1 MAINESKANKEDLTI
16 KDNFD
21 WEKEL
26 PEGKTLAD
34 LTEKEKKRILNRY
47 RFSGYKPGAYQTITG
62 IGNMS

>member
-1 MAINESKANKEDLTI
+1 MAINESKSSPNDLKIT
-16 KDNFD
+16 DNFD

-26 PEGKTLAD
+26 PKGKTLD
-34 LTEKEKKRILNRY
+34 SLTEEERKRILNRY